1 MALCN
6 SFFAPSLLHRPSR
19 LPRQFLCAKASLSS
33 SSHESKAQQS
43 VSSGTSAA
51 TAPSSSTSFV
61 ESRPPDPAFNYTLA
75 NPNGSPLVRF
85 VRATES
91 SIERVIFDF
100 RFLALF
106 AVAGSLAGSLLC
118 FLNGCIYIIDAYKV
132 YWTSCVKGVHSGQM
146 VLRLV
151 EAIDVYLAGTV
162 MLIFGMGLYGL
173 FISNIPPDV
182 PPTVD
187 RALTGSSLF
196 GMFAMKERP
205 KWMKICSLDELKTKQ
220 GAKTEVAKPKT
231 KGLEE
236 PSAITRRSVLS
247 LDKALCNERQTK
259 ERLAHDYRGLVTS
272 IAAGYQGKG
281 LSLQDLI
288 QEGTIGLLRGAE
300 KFEPERGYKLSTYVY
315 WWIKQAIIKA
325 VARKS
330 RLVRLPGGKCEMVAK
345 VAQANNILSTRL
357 KRKPTYDET
366 AKVLNVKAS
375 TIRLVSEKSRAPI
388 SLDKVVTD
396 CGHMTLQEIIAG
408 PEDMTPEK
416 MVKKLLMKE
425 EVMDLLN
432 TLSKR
437 EAEIVTLHYGLNG
450 DTPRSFKEIG
460 GMMQLSRERIRQING
475 IALSKLRQ
483 TSNIDDLKFYLV

>member
-1 MALCN
+1 MLI
-6 SFFAPSLLHRPSR
+6 SSM
-19 LPRQFLCAKASLSS
+19 SLSS
-33 SSHESKAQQS
+33 LPTFPMHTSLQPTKFGTNSDTATEAVTLVNAAVQTEVS
-43 VSSGTSAA
+43 VIGNS
-51 TAPSSSTSFV
+51 
-61 ESRPPDPAFNYTLA
+61 E
-75 NPNGSPLVRF
+75 NGSIVGFRKSWFL
-85 VRATES
+85 S
-91 SIERVIFDF
+91 SREEAELCLGLRV
-100 RFLALF
+100 
-106 AVAGSLAGSLLC
+106 
-118 FLNGCIYIIDAYKV
+118 
-132 YWTSCVKGVHSGQM
+132 
-146 VLRLV
+146 
-151 EAIDVYLAGTV
+151 
-162 MLIFGMGLYGL
+162 
-173 FISNIPPDV
+173 
-182 PPTVD
+182 
-187 RALTGSSLF
+187 
-196 GMFAMKERP
+196 
-205 KWMKICSLDELKTKQ
+205 SLDKTQTPK
-220 GAKTEVAKPKT
+220 GAKIEVAKPKT

-236 PSAITRRSVLS
+236 PSAITRRSGLS

-315 WWIKQAIIKA
+315 WWIKQAMIKA

-330 RLVRLPGGKCEMVAK
+330 RLVRLPGGKCELVAK

-357 KRKPTYDET
+357 RRKPTYDET
-366 AKVLNVKAS
+366 AKVLNVKTS

-388 SLDKVVTD
+388 SLDKV
-396 CGHMTLQEIIAG
+396 EIIAG
-408 PEDMTPEK
+408 PEEMTPEK
-416 MVKKLLMKE
+416 MVKKQLMKE
-425 EVMDLLN
+425 EVRDLLK

-483 TSNIDDLKFYLV
+483 TSFIDDLKFYLV

>member
-1 MALCN
+1 MLI
-6 SFFAPSLLHRPSR
+6 SSM
-19 LPRQFLCAKASLSS
+19 SLSS
-33 SSHESKAQQS
+33 LPTFPMHPSLQPTKFGTNSDTATEAVTLVNAAVQTEVSVIGNSENGSIVGFRKSWFLSSREEAELCLGLR
-43 VSSGTSAA
+43 VSSDNTQ
-51 TAPSSSTSFV
+51 TPQ
-61 ESRPPDPAFNYTLA
+61 
-75 NPNGSPLVRF
+75 
-85 VRATES
+85 
-91 SIERVIFDF
+91 VIK
-100 RFLALF
+100 LF
-106 AVAGSLAGSLLC
+106 GSLIFFLRC
-118 FLNGCIYIIDAYKV
+118 F
-132 YWTSCVKGVHSGQM
+132 
-146 VLRLV
+146 
-151 EAIDVYLAGTV
+151 
-162 MLIFGMGLYGL
+162 
-173 FISNIPPDV
+173 
-182 PPTVD
+182 
-187 RALTGSSLF
+187 SSLYEILLF
-196 GMFAMKERP
+196 MYLLYKFYTAYLWLEKYLRENFF
-205 KWMKICSLDELKTKQ
+205 INIQQ

-345 VAQANNILSTRL
+345 VAQANNILSTTL

-375 TIRLVSEKSRAPI
+375 TVRLVSEKSRAPI

-416 MVKKLLMKE
+416 MVKKQLMKE

-483 TSNIDDLKFYLV
+483 TSIIDDLKFYLV

>member
-1 MALCN
+1 MLI
-6 SFFAPSLLHRPSR
+6 SSM
-19 LPRQFLCAKASLSS
+19 SLSS
-33 SSHESKAQQS
+33 LPTFPMHPSLQPTKFGTNSDTATEAVTLVNAAVQTEVSVIGKSENGSIVGFRKSWFLSSREDAELCLGLR
-43 VSSGTSAA
+43 VSSDNTQ
-51 TAPSSSTSFV
+51 TP
-61 ESRPPDPAFNYTLA
+61 
-75 NPNGSPLVRF
+75 
-85 VRATES
+85 
-91 SIERVIFDF
+91 
-100 RFLALF
+100 
-106 AVAGSLAGSLLC
+106 
-118 FLNGCIYIIDAYKV
+118 
-132 YWTSCVKGVHSGQM
+132 QQ
-146 VLRLV
+146 
-151 EAIDVYLAGTV
+151 
-162 MLIFGMGLYGL
+162 
-173 FISNIPPDV
+173 
-182 PPTVD
+182 
-187 RALTGSSLF
+187 
-196 GMFAMKERP
+196 
-205 KWMKICSLDELKTKQ
+205 Q

-330 RLVRLPGGKCEMVAK
+330 RLVRLPLLTQKDLKSGLVIMNSWLVCDLQGGKCEMVAK